1 MGFFDSHFFPFLGP
15 TADKTRFANLE
26 ELKKEHKIRHHSSVV
41 GFYALS
47 WPQFKFKNYFG
58 IYDAGLGKLYRSST
72 ETLLS
77 MIL

>member
-41 GFYALS
+41 GFYALDRKS
-47 WPQFKFKNYFG
+47 VV
-58 IYDAGLGKLYRSST
+58 
-72 ETLLS
+72 
-77 MIL
+77 